1 MEKIFEYAPLILV
14 LIMFCINYRVFV
26 NPVDLEKKHR
36 EILSDID
43 NNRALSTDVF
53 NALLKTA
60 KVNPIS
66 RFFMKNSVAMFQTMF
81 CGWQKG
87 G

>member
-14 LIMFCINYRVFV
+14 LIMFCINYRIFV

-43 NNRALSTDVF
+43 NKYASKTTVDE
-53 NALLKTA
+53 LKGQFHDMA
-60 KVNPIS
+60 EKIDKIYNILID
-66 RFFMKNSVAMFQTMF
+66 RQ
-81 CGWQKG
+81 
-87 G
+87 

>member
-14 LIMFCINYRVFV
+14 IIMFCVNYKISV

-43 NNRALSTDVF
+43 NKYASKTTVDE
-53 NALLKTA
+53 LKSQFHDMA
-60 KVNPIS
+60 EKIDKIYNILID
-66 RFFMKNSVAMFQTMF
+66 RQ
-81 CGWQKG
+81 
-87 G
+87 

>member
-14 LIMFCINYRVFV
+14 LIMFCINYRIFV

-43 NNRALSTDVF
+43 NKYASKTTVDE
-53 NALLKTA
+53 LKSQFHDMA
-60 KVNPIS
+60 EKIDKIYNILID
-66 RFFMKNSVAMFQTMF
+66 RQ
-81 CGWQKG
+81 
-87 G
+87 

>member
-14 LIMFCINYRVFV
+14 LIMFCVNYRIFV

-43 NNRALSTDVF
+43 NKYASKTTVDE
-53 NALLKTA
+53 LKSQFHDMA
-60 KVNPIS
+60 EKIDKIYNILID
-66 RFFMKNSVAMFQTMF
+66 RQ
-81 CGWQKG
+81 
-87 G
+87 

>member
-43 NNRALSTDVF
+43 NKYASKTTVDE
-53 NALLKTA
+53 LKSQFHDMA
-60 KVNPIS
+60 VKIDKIYNILID
-66 RFFMKNSVAMFQTMF
+66 RQ
-81 CGWQKG
+81 
-87 G
+87 

>member
-14 LIMFCINYRVFV
+14 LIMFCINYKIFV

-43 NNRALSTDVF
+43 NKYASKTTVDE
-53 NALLKTA
+53 LKSQFHDMA
-60 KVNPIS
+60 EKIDKIYNILID
-66 RFFMKNSVAMFQTMF
+66 RQ
-81 CGWQKG
+81 
-87 G
+87 